1 MANIQRGDKVIA
13 LAPMSQLQD
22 AKCPED
28 DWTGLRD
35 RTERRKR
42 QNRLNVRAHRRR
54 KAAVLH
60 NTPDSAAVLVPPTR
74 TEQAVARRETG
85 QSPNSA
91 PVIITT
97 TPGATSALP
106 LPIACDLYGRP
117 VRLAFSFPLS
127 RDHLISII
135 ELNVYRASLTNIYI
149 LGAYSLLC
157 NSECGYAVNNSEPPL
172 FPWTGYQPSGDIP
185 DSLRPTPLQRSTPHE
200 VWIDILPSA
209 RMRDNAIVA
218 VAEGRLRN
226 EDLCADI
233 LRGICGDGKGCGE
246 GQGQGRTVQSVAG
259 LGDCGDD
266 DDDGDE
272 ARLIVWKDPWD
283 PSGWEVTEG
292 FLRKWGFLLRGDGED
307 DVVRATNRWRA
318 LRGENPIVWEVE

>member
-1 MANIQRGDKVIA
+1 MAGIEQHNTMVSV
-13 LAPMSQLQD
+13 APMSQLQEARGPD
-22 AKCPED
+22 D

-35 RTERRKR
+35 RAERRKR

-54 KAAVLH
+54 KAAGWH
-60 NTPDSAAVLVPPTR
+60 NPPGSSAGIVPLASTGQTDTCRKAGQQPDST
-74 TEQAVARRETG
+74 
-85 QSPNSA
+85 SM
-91 PVIITT
+91 IITT
-97 TPGATSALP
+97 SGAASAIP
-106 LPIACDLYGRP
+106 LPIAHDLDGHRATP
-117 VRLAFSFPLS
+117 AFSLPLS
-127 RDHLISII
+127 RDHLIPII

-157 NSECGYAVNNSEPPL
+157 NTGCGYAVNNSEPPL
-172 FPWTGYQPSGDIP
+172 FPWAGHRPSGNIP
-185 DSLRPTPLQRSTPHE
+185 GSLQPTALQRSTPHE

-233 LRGICGDGKGCGE
+233 LRGICGEGKGCGE
-246 GQGQGRTVQSVAG
+246 AVGSVG
-259 LGDCGDD
+259 GPRSGGGGGGGGGG
-266 DDDGDE
+266 DDGDE

-307 DVVRATNRWRA
+307 DMVRATNRWRA
-318 LRGENPIVWEVE
+318 LRGEDPIVWEVE

>member
-1 MANIQRGDKVIA
+1 MISMAS
-13 LAPMSQLQD
+13 MSQLQD
-22 AKCPED
+22 ARCPED

-35 RTERRKR
+35 RAERRKR

-54 KAAVLH
+54 KAAGLH
-60 NTPDSAAVLVPPTR
+60 NAPDSNATIVAPSR
-74 TEQAVARRETG
+74 TGQADIRRGIG

-91 PVIITT
+91 SVMVTSAA
-97 TPGATSALP
+97 ATSALR
-106 LPIACDLYGRP
+106 LPVAGGLDGKPISP
-117 VRLAFSFPLS
+117 IFSFPLS
-127 RDHLISII
+127 RDHLIHII

-157 NSECGYAVNNSEPPL
+157 NPACGYAVNNSEPPL
-172 FPWTGYQPSGDIP
+172 FPWTGYQPSGNIP

-200 VWIDILPSA
+200 VWIDIIPSA

-226 EDLCADI
+226 EDLCADV
-233 LRGICGDGKGCGE
+233 LRGICGEKKG
-246 GQGQGRTVQSVAG
+246 QVRTIKSRPDPG
-259 LGDCGDD
+259 GGGDYDK
-266 DDDGDE
+266 DE

-292 FLRKWGFLLRGDGED
+292 FLRKWGFLLRGNGED
-307 DVVRATNRWRA
+307 DMVKATNRWRA
-318 LRGENPIVWEVE
+318 LRGEDPIVWEVE

>member
-1 MANIQRGDKVIA
+1 MTNIQRGGKVIA
-13 LAPMSQLQD
+13 MAPMSQLQD

-35 RTERRKR
+35 RAERRKR

-54 KAAVLH
+54 KAAGLH
-60 NTPDSAAVLVPPTR
+60 STADSTAVIVPPTR
-74 TEQAVARRETG
+74 TEQTVVRRKTR

-91 PVIITT
+91 AVIITT
-97 TPGATSALP
+97 TSAANSALT
-106 LPIACDLYGRP
+106 LPIACDLSGRP
-117 VRLAFSFPLS
+117 VRPAFSFPLS

-157 NSECGYAVNNSEPPL
+157 DSECGYAVNNSEPPL
-172 FPWTGYQPSGDIP
+172 FPWAGYQPSGNIP
-185 DSLRPTPLQRSTPHE
+185 ESLRPTPLQRSTPHE

-233 LRGICGDGKGCGE
+233 LRGICGEGKGCGE
-246 GQGQGRTVQSVAG
+246 DKGRDWTVRIVAG
-259 LGDCGDD
+259 SGGGGDD
-266 DDDGDE
+266 DAVDE

-307 DVVRATNRWRA
+307 DMVRATNRWRA
-318 LRGENPIVWEVE
+318 LRGEDPIVWEVE

>member
-1 MANIQRGDKVIA
+1 MASIQRSDTVVS

-35 RTERRKR
+35 RAERRKR

-54 KAAVLH
+54 KAAGSH
-60 NTPDSAAVLVPPTR
+60 NTPDLTAVIVPPAR
-74 TEQAVARRETG
+74 TEQTVARRRTG

-91 PVIITT
+91 SVIITT
-97 TPGATSALP
+97 KSAATSALP
-106 LPIACDLYGRP
+106 LPIACDLSGRP
-117 VRLAFSFPLS
+117 VSPAFTFPLS

-172 FPWTGYQPSGDIP
+172 FPWTGYHPSGDIP

-233 LRGICGDGKGCGE
+233 LRGICGEGNSCGDAKGR
-246 GQGQGRTVQSVAG
+246 GRPVRSVAG
-259 LGDCGDD
+259 PGDCGDD
-266 DDDGDE
+266 VDE

-307 DVVRATNRWRA
+307 DMVRATNRWRA
-318 LRGENPIVWEVE
+318 LRGEDPIVWEVE

>member
-1 MANIQRGDKVIA
+1 
-13 LAPMSQLQD
+13 MSQLRD

-35 RTERRKR
+35 RAERRKR

-54 KAAVLH
+54 KAAGLS
-60 NTPDSAAVLVPPTR
+60 NTPGLSASIVPFTSM
-74 TEQAVARRETG
+74 EQTVTRRETG

-91 PVIITT
+91 SMIITAST
-97 TPGATSALP
+97 STSALL
-106 LPIACDLYGRP
+106 LPIARDVDGIPMPP
-117 VRLAFSFPLS
+117 VFKFPLS
-127 RDHLISII
+127 RDHLITII

-157 NSECGYAVNNSEPPL
+157 NPACGYAVNNSEPPL
-172 FPWTGYQPSGDIP
+172 FPWTGYQPSGNIP

-200 VWIDILPSA
+200 VWIDLLPSA

-233 LRGICGDGKGCGE
+233 LRGICGEGKGCGE
-246 GQGQGRTVQSVAG
+246 SKGRGQALQDGTGPG
-259 LGDCGDD
+259 GHEGN
-266 DDDGDE
+266 DGDE

-292 FLRKWGFLLRGDGED
+292 FLKKWGFLLRGGVGDED
-307 DVVRATNRWRA
+307 DMVRATNRWRA
-318 LRGENPIVWEVE
+318 LRGEGPIVWEVE

>member
-1 MANIQRGDKVIA
+1 MQRGDTAIS

-22 AKCPED
+22 ARGPDD

-35 RTERRKR
+35 RAERRKR

-54 KAAVLH
+54 KAAGLH
-60 NTPDSAAVLVPPTR
+60 NAPDPAAVIVSPTHTGQTDARRRTRQSPDPASVVITASAA
-74 TEQAVARRETG
+74 
-85 QSPNSA
+85 N
-91 PVIITT
+91 
-97 TPGATSALP
+97 TSALA
-106 LPIACDLYGRP
+106 LPIACGPYGLP
-117 VRLAFSFPLS
+117 AGPAFSFPLS
-127 RDHLISII
+127 RDHLIQVI

-157 NSECGYAVNNSEPPL
+157 NEGCGYVVNNSEPPL
-172 FPWTGYQPSGDIP
+172 FPWTGYQPSGNIP
-185 DSLRPTPLQRSTPHE
+185 ESLRPTPLQRSTPHE

-233 LRGICGDGKGCGE
+233 LRGICGPGKRR
-246 GQGQGRTVQSVAG
+246 QRTARSVAG
-259 LGDCGDD
+259 PGDD
-266 DDDGDE
+266 GNDDGEE

-283 PSGWEVTEG
+283 ASGWEVTEG
-292 FLRKWGFLLRGDGED
+292 FMRKWGFLLRGDDEGD
-307 DVVRATNRWRA
+307 MVRATNRWRA
-318 LRGENPIVWEVE
+318 LRGEDPIVWEVE